1 MYTTCKLIVP
11 KGSLNAYKSAYGWSS
26 FLNIVESE
34 DTGIS
39 PLSSSRTK
47 IWSADGQ
54 IYISSEEPINTVEL
68 FSLSGKAILKQIAV
82 GYNCQMEVNN
92 EKIIIIKIAYNNG
105 ISETKKVFTNNL

>member
-1 MYTTCKLIVP
+1 MEF
-11 KGSLNAYKSAYGWSS
+11 

-54 IYISSEEPINTVEL
+54 IYISSEEPIKSVEA
-68 FSLSGKAILKQIAV
+68 FSLSGKALSKLIAV

-92 EKIIIIKIAYNNG
+92 EKIIIVKVTYNNG
-105 ISETKKVFTNNL
+105 VSETKKVFTNNL